1 MARHAMLMLLLLFFL
16 VKVQCQEIPYVS
28 FMGQTLAS
36 HSYVD
41 ISQVGSSGNNS
52 VQCHTDLNTCCSGA
66 QGPHRGDWYFPSGGR
81 LPNSDGGDIYEVC
94 TAQRVDLRLTTATRP
109 SGIYSCDIETVAA
122 HNFGMR
128 ETVYF
133 GLYTSDRGKTHTE

>member
-1 MARHAMLMLLLLFFL
+1 MLMLMLLFF
-16 VKVQCQEIPYVS
+16 VVEVQCEQTYPYVS

-41 ISQVGSSGNNS
+41 ISQVGSSDS
-52 VQCHTDLNTCCSGA
+52 DSIQCHTDLDSCCSGA
-66 QGPHRGDWYFPSGGR
+66 QGPHRGDWYFPSGER
-81 LPNSDGGDIYEVC
+81 LPNSDGGNIYE
-94 TAQRVDLRLTTATRP
+94 TRSAQRVDLRRTTATGP

-122 HNFGMR
+122 HDNGMR

-133 GLYTSDRGKTHTE
+133 GLYTSDGGKAHTE